1 MTRSMRTEYCGHN
14 FRSRLEARWAVFFN
28 EMTIEWEYEKHK
40 FSRYTPDFYLP
51 RFDVFLEVKP
61 LWNVADV
68 ERAKKAPNCFVLAG
82 DIGTPHMYAPH
93 SLYCGAAL
101 FDTNTLIPHA
111 FAIVNDELC
120 IQPYVRDDMAQEHRI
135 LRDAF
140 HVAYWTFRKP
150 RETPWQVH
158 VSNN

>member
-1 MTRSMRTEYCGHN
+1 M

-28 EMTIEWEYEKHK
+28 EMTLAWEYEKHR

-51 RFDVFLEVKP
+51 LFDVFLEVKP

-68 ERAKKAPNCFVLAG
+68 ERAKKAPRCYVLAG
-82 DIGTPHMYAPH
+82 DIGTPTLYGTY
-93 SLYCGAAL
+93 LYCGAAL

-111 FAIVNDELC
+111 FAIVDNELR
-120 IQPYVRDDMAQEHRI
+120 IQPYVRDDMAQEHDA
-135 LRDAF
+135 LRAAF

-150 RETPWQVH
+150 GETPWQRH
-158 VSNN
+158 VSDK